1 MFTRLAGVFCVGVVA
16 VGSGC
21 QYLGL
26 TQQGPQAV
34 SSGAV
39 PRVSQGGGAE
49 NLTSGESAAACIATA
64 QELVKNGW
72 DGEAITVYERA
83 LSFEPDRKRVSLP
96 LARLYAR
103 VGDVVRAREL
113 FQKAVVESPG
123 DSNVR
128 NDFGYFLYELGE
140 LQAAEFQLRRALELS
155 PGEQRSRT
163 NLALTLAAADRY
175 DESLKLFEEAV
186 GPAAARSNLAVV
198 MAQAG
203 KLSRSREMVASSQAI
218 DPTII
223 QAKIAK
229 KWLDGSRATKKGG
242 QGVQSADL
250 QGGASVEDVSG
261 EAVVRMVSD
270 RDER

>member
-1 MFTRLAGVFCVGVVA
+1 MFTRLVGLFCAAMVA

-34 SSGAV
+34 SSGAAL
-39 PRVSQGGGAE
+39 RASRGGGAE
-49 NLTSGESAAACIATA
+49 DLTAGESAAACVATA
-64 QELVKNGW
+64 QEMVKNGW

-83 LSFEPDRKRVSLP
+83 LSFEPDRKGVSLP

-103 VGDVVRAREL
+103 VGDVDRAREL

-140 LQAAEFQLRRALELS
+140 LPAAESQLRRALELS
-155 PGEQRSRT
+155 PGEKRSRT

-198 MAQAG
+198 LAQAG
-203 KLSRSREMVASSQAI
+203 ELSKSREMVASSQAI
-218 DPTII
+218 DPTIV
-223 QAKIAK
+223 QAKMAK
-229 KWLDGSRATKKGG
+229 KWLDGSRATKNGG
-242 QGVQSADL
+242 QAVQSTDF
-250 QGGASVEDVSG
+250 QGEVSVEDVSG
-261 EAVVRMVSD
+261 KSVVRMVSD
-270 RDER
+270 PGER